1 MRPIEKAH
9 PLIGNTAY
17 RSGRIFQVHPG
28 HHRASAVWRF
38 NLNLSWLRTPFLDRG
53 RERRLVLLPLPPNRT
68 GGFPASGSP
77 VSGSPPRGLTQR
89 RMGLCKREQPLR
101 GKASIGPALMIAPTR
116 GPATPFPALL

>member
-38 NLNLSWLRTPFLDRG
+38 NLNLSWLRTPFFGYHRLQPRG
-53 RERRLVLLPLPPNRT
+53 
-68 GGFPASGSP
+68 
-77 VSGSPPRGLTQR
+77 VSGLV
-89 RMGLCKREQPLR
+89 
-101 GKASIGPALMIAPTR
+101 
-116 GPATPFPALL
+116 